1 MNLLKQT
8 YFFALWRS
16 LFLAQKNFI
25 LWMKQEHSETPVI
38 FFYPFTPKAQYHRKK
53 IIKYGNNKIIFSLT
67 IWFYAPHLGSFEI
80 AEDNHQPVFHL
91 VLRYKVHQALTN
103 ILLRKENQYYPS
115 LNNYNDK
122 EDKYKT
128 FFHLVW
134 HKGHQHQA

>member
-1 MNLLKQT
+1 MLCEGVFFWRKKTLFFEWNKNILKRLL
-8 YFFALWRS
+8 YFFTL
-16 LFLAQKNFI
+16 L
-25 LWMKQEHSETPVI
+25 P
-38 FFYPFTPKAQYHRKK
+38 PKAQYHRKK
-53 IIKYGNNKIIFSLT
+53 IIKYGNIKIIFTLT

-115 LNNYNDK
+115 LNNYNDT

-128 FFHLVW
+128 VFHLVW
-134 HKGHQHQA
+134 HKVHQHKA